1 LGDFLDLGHV
11 ITELLKIQKRFGA
24 DLEFDNIVEDTR
36 DGHIFVLK
44 GDPEGDYL
52 LFCACEP
59 EEPKSSP
66 KKQHLK
72 IVR

>member
-52 LFCACEP
+52 SKGRHEYGLFEV
-59 EEPKSSP
+59 
-66 KKQHLK
+66 HL
-72 IVR
+72 